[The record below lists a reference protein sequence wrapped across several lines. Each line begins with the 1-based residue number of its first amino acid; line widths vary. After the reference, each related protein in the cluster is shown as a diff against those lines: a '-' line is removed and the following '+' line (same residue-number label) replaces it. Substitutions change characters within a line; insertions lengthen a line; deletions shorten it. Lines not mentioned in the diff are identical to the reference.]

1 MGVAPEEP
9 DILLVTQ
16 RALLPEELA
25 RVATQEELPPATA
38 QTIRR
43 LGKPLRRWMRMN
55 YAYLL
60 RPEAALVWS
69 SSCEQV

>member
-1 MGVAPEEP
+1 MAEEA
-9 DILLVTQ
+9 DVLVVTQ
-16 RALLPEELA
+16 RAVLPEA
-25 RVATQEELPPATA
+25 RERVVTHEELPPATA

-60 RPEAALVWS
+60 RPEAALVGG
-69 SSCEQV
+69 EQHLRVNMV